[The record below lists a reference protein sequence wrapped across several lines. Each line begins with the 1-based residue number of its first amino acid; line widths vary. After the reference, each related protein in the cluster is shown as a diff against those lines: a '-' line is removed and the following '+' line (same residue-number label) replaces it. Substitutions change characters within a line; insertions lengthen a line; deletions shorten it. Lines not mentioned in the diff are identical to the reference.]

1 MIFTYE
7 IAGSIP
13 INKREEE
20 EEESV
25 MAYGKRMALVLALS
39 LLLAGCGQSA
49 NTTAPAE
56 QPKGETQQGAAKTT
70 PQGETAVAD
79 AFKMALGELD
89 KAKEGQPVDFERV
102 ATIYKENLQAL
113 VQKRD
118 AEFQENLD
126 QQLTAALEAGKNG
139 QMDPLVVRQVF
150 DKLMQKVFFFT
161 LKHEFQEALEK
172 WGDKAYGKDGVAE
185 AKAYYALLKGTV
197 EKRDAAYGTQMAAV
211 IDGAFA
217 DLEKAVDSGD
227 KLAFELAKQVVDKTL
242 MKTFYLATG
251 ALEHGYAG
259 KAAKDAKEDSQKA
272 KVEQA
277 EGWAFYQSLYPYL
290 ARYAKEEA
298 DFIQR
303 QFDLSSDVT
312 KLDPQAINKA
322 FIRGYA
328 KVALHE
334 YEESAENWGQDK
346 GVITALEGAL
356 FIDLLEGDLKRLL
369 GEKAYGSLR
378 DTAQQYLEAAKA
390 KDEVNGKALREELV
404 KTLHDVV
411 QKTQ

>member
-1 MIFTYE
+1 MT
-7 IAGSIP
+7 P
-13 INKREEE
+13 
-20 EEESV
+20 
-25 MAYGKRMALVLALS
+25 GKWRTIVLALS

-56 QPKGETQQGAAKTT
+56 QPKGETGQETQQGGAETT

-79 AFKMALGELD
+79 AFKMALKELD

-102 ATIYKENLQAL
+102 ATIYKESLQGL

-126 QQLTAALEAGKNG
+126 QQLTTALEAGKSG

-150 DKLMQKVFFFT
+150 DKLMQKVVYLT

-172 WGDKAYGKDGVAE
+172 WGDKAHGKEEVAE

-197 EKRDAAYGTQMAAV
+197 EKRDAAYGTQMAAT

-217 DLEKAVDSGD
+217 DLEKALASGD
-227 KLAFELAKQVVDKTL
+227 KLAFELAKQVVDKML
-242 MKTFYLATG
+242 MKTFYLAAG

-259 KAAKDAKEDSQKA
+259 KAAKEAKKDPKKA

-290 ARYAKEEA
+290 AKYAKEEA
-298 DFIQR
+298 DFIQQ

-334 YEESAENWGQDK
+334 YEESAENWGQDE

-369 GEKAYGSLR
+369 GEQAYGSLR
-378 DTAQQYLEAAKA
+378 STAQHYLEAAKA
-390 KDEVNGKALREELV
+390 RDEAKGKALREELE
-404 KTLHDVV
+404 KTLRAVV
-411 QKTQ
+411 KKAQ